1 VSGLAPFQIKN
12 DNAAGSSFDQGAVAA
27 GQAFRASARPR
38 VAPILLGLSLWF
50 LLAGVL
56 GASGQVARLHPPGPQ
71 LVLATLTI
79 LAILVATTVPSVRAL
94 IFALDLRTF
103 VALHLTRVVGLAF
116 LVLYGR
122 GELPFA
128 FAVYGGWGDI
138 LVATLAG
145 VLLIA
150 VGPPVTPGRRR
161 LYGGWN
167 ALGLADI
174 LGVVATAA
182 RLGLADPSSMA
193 ALGRF
198 PLSLLPT
205 FLVPLIIVTHVLLVV
220 RLVRLSRGGRIRSR
234 DQAG

>member
-1 VSGLAPFQIKN
+1 MLTLL
-12 DNAAGSSFDQGAVAA
+12 VAA
-27 GQAFRASARPR
+27 
-38 VAPILLGLSLWF
+38 
-50 LLAGVL
+50 
-56 GASGQVARLHPPGPQ
+56 
-71 LVLATLTI
+71 
-79 LAILVATTVPSVRAL
+79 TVPSVRAL
-94 IFALDLRTF
+94 VFALDPRTF

-150 VGPPVTPGRRR
+150 VGPPVTPARRR
-161 LYGGWN
+161 LFAGWN
-167 ALGLADI
+167 LLGLADI
-174 LGVVATAA
+174 LGVVLTAG

-193 ALGRF
+193 ALGWF

-205 FLVPLIIVTHVLLVV
+205 FLVPLIIVTHVLLAV
-220 RLVRLSRGGRIRSR
+220 RLAHLSRGGRRRSR